1 MYGPPDRNLRE
12 HRVQVLLLP
21 LDPPRQPDGV
31 VLEVPPVRAPAFE
44 RRLDGAT
51 VDVAL
56 VQNEKGLLA
65 RPPPAQG
72 SNPRQIL
79 VRARVHPHPVTDVDE
94 ERYLHHDFGLEGSR
108 LAPASGRVA
117 LEAG

>member
-31 VLEVPPVRAPAFE
+31 VLEVPPVRAPAFP

-56 VQNEKGLLA
+56 VQHEKGLLA
-65 RPPPAQG
+65 RSPPAQG
-72 SNPRQIL
+72 SNPPQVL
-79 VRARVHPHPVTDVDE
+79 VRPRLPPHAVTHVDDE
-94 ERYLHHDFGLEGSR
+94 PHLHAD
-108 LAPASGRVA
+108 
-117 LEAG
+117 